1 VADRPAWPE
10 RRARTDQLAVYGRL
24 VAARIRADAQY
35 RLSFA
40 MYLTSQALVACFD
53 LAVIFVLFANVDSLA
68 GWTRDEVLLLYAFT
82 GIAFGLADLFVSE
95 VEIAARHIREGTFDG
110 FLIRPVGALV
120 QLCAREFALRRIGR
134 LLQPLVVLVL
144 VLPRLDV
151 TWDPLRLVLVP
162 LTIVSATVIFGAVWV
177 ATSSIVFW
185 TVGSGEIA
193 NSFTYGGNL
202 VTQYPVD
209 AFGAWL
215 QRFVVFVVPVAFV
228 SYLPAAFILG
238 KPVVLGL
245 PSWIGVLTPVVAG
258 AAALV
263 ARAVWRTALRRYRST
278 GS

>member
-1 VADRPAWPE
+1 V
-10 RRARTDQLAVYGRL
+10 
-24 VAARIRADAQY
+24 RADAQY
-35 RLSFA
+35 RLSFVL
-40 MYLTSQALVACFD
+40 YLTSQALVACFD
-53 LAVIFVLFANVDSLA
+53 LAVILVLFTNVTTLA

-82 GIAFGLADLFVSE
+82 GIAFGLADTFVSE
-95 VEIAARHIREGTFDG
+95 VEISARHIREGTFDG
-110 FLIRPVGALV
+110 FLIRPVGPLV

-144 VLPRLDV
+144 VLPRIEVD
-151 TWDPLRLVLVP
+151 WDPLRLLLVP
-162 LTIVSATVIFGAVWV
+162 VTIVSGTVIFGAIWV

-185 TVGSGEIA
+185 TVGSGEVA

-202 VTQYPVD
+202 LTQYPVD

-215 QRFVVFVVPVAFV
+215 QRLVVFVVPVAFV
-228 SYLPAAFILG
+228 SYLPAAWILD

-245 PSWIGVLTPVVAG
+245 PSWTGVLTPVVAA

-263 ARAVWRTALRRYRST
+263 ARVVWRTAIRRYRST